1 MRLDKFLQTE
11 FGLRSR
17 TYAEN
22 LILRGRVAVNGRQ
35 ILKPAA
41 DVAESDKV
49 EILSDEDYAS
59 QGAYKIEEA
68 HRVFGFAVSGL
79 DCADIGCS
87 NGGFTDFLLR
97 HGAKSVLAVD
107 VGECALPEKLSGDP
121 RVTFLRANARE
132 LPQGRRSRG
141 AGQTAV
147 RSGKTRVEQKG
158 NSAFG
163 KGQTFGARKREIR
176 RTGMRLRSLGRHS
189 DKSFVVRQ
197 KHGISAVSAQVKRR
211 AAAFYAVYIYT
222 SSLHKSPS
230 LCIKFS

>member
-97 HGAKSVLAVD
+97 HGAKSVLAVEA
-107 VGECALPEKLSGDP
+107 VVLVKPQFEAGKRALSKKGIVLSEKDRLSALES
-121 RVTFLRANARE
+121 VKSAARE
-132 LPQGRRSRG
+132 CGFE
-141 AGQTAV
+141 V
-147 RSGKTRVEQKG
+147 
-158 NSAFG
+158 
-163 KGQTFGARKREIR
+163 
-176 RTGMRLRSLGRHS
+176 LGVTPTKVSSS
-189 DKSFVVRQ
+189 DKNTE
-197 KHGISAVSAQVKRR
+197 
-211 AAAFYAVYIYT
+211 YLLY
-222 SSLHKSPS
+222 
-230 LCIKFS
+230 LCK